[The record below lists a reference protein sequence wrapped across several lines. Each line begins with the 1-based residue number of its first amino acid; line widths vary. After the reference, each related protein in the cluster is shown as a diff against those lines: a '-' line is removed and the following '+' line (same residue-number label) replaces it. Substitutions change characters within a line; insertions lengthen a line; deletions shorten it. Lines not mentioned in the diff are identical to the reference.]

1 MPAKPSPKPTRVVCE
16 VCGLSWE
23 AHGAKP
29 TLETCIGLLR
39 AELAKRPKP
48 QIAFTGS
55 SGGYTIP
62 LWQG

>member
-1 MPAKPSPKPTRVVCE
+1 MPAKPSPKPTRIVCG

-23 AHGAKP
+23 AHGEKP
-29 TLETCIGLLR
+29 TLVTCIDLLR

-48 QIAFTGS
+48 SFPMSTSGS
-55 SGGYTIP
+55 GYTIP